1 MTITVWNL
9 LGIIFFSIVLIQATD
24 LLLVHLKALSKKTGL
39 GGFFLTS
46 LILGLA
52 TSLPELFVGI
62 TAALE
67 GTPIISLGDIIGS
80 NIVDLSLV
88 VGLAA
93 LLGGS
98 LRISDESNSEDL
110 VHAFMA
116 GIIPLLLL
124 LDKTLSRVDGLILIS
139 FYGFYHYYILK
150 GKRTISDK
158 EGGLIAGI
166 LRRLRANHVER
177 DFSLLF
183 LGIGLLVFSADMIV
197 RFSRSLALKLNLP
210 IFLVG
215 LFLVAIGTSLPEL
228 VFELKAV
235 VKRESGMFMGNLLG
249 SIVANSTL
257 IIGLVALIAPIRI
270 NSLYKY
276 ITAVFFYVLIF
287 SLFYL
292 FVKTKNKLERWE
304 GAVLILIYIFFIIFE
319 LAI

>member
-1 MTITVWNL
+1 MTTIMWNL
-9 LGIIFFSIVLIQATD
+9 LGIIAFSIVLIRATD
-24 LLLVHLKALSKKTGL
+24 LLLVHLKALSRKTGL

-46 LILGLA
+46 LVLGLA
-52 TSLPELFVGI
+52 TSLPEFFVGI

-67 GTPIISLGDIIGS
+67 GTPTISLGDIIGS
-80 NIVDLSLV
+80 NIADLSLV

-98 LRISDESNSEDL
+98 LTISGESNSEDL
-110 VHAFMA
+110 AHAFMA
-116 GIIPLLLL
+116 GVIPLLLL

-139 FYGFYHYYILK
+139 LYGFYHYYVLK
-150 GKRTISDK
+150 DKRTGLDK
-158 EGGLIAGI
+158 EEGLIAGI

-183 LGIGLLVFSADMIV
+183 LGLVLLVFSADMIV
-197 RFSRSLALKLNLP
+197 RFGRSLAFKLNLP
-210 IFLVG
+210 IFLIG

-235 VKRESGMFMGNLLG
+235 IKRESDMFMGNLLG

-257 IIGLVALIAPIRI
+257 IIGLVAFIAPIRI
-270 NSLYKY
+270 NALYEY

-292 FVKTKNKLERWE
+292 FVRTKNKLERWE
-304 GAVLILIYIFFIIFE
+304 GAVLLLVYVFFVIFE